1 MTQVKVPSDFPNV
14 LKQYTKSALMTQPA
28 DLLAWTVAYF
38 EALDGGDK
46 VPVKR
51 KVEQAEN
58 VLTIGTLDMVF
69 RQFHLQKR
77 VSAKRLEVAWVRL
90 GLPLEELDAIL
101 TSGRFKRESVNIF
114 KFTTLGSGYLA
125 EGDIKQGM
133 RIFCEIVTDDVD
145 GGASRIPYDIF
156 RQGYQYLA
164 KVYNET
170 SQVEAVLG
178 FVKRKADKHHGFVAP
193 RHFLHKNCPPM
204 ATPQ

>member
-1 MTQVKVPSDFPNV
+1 
-14 LKQYTKSALMTQPA
+14 
-28 DLLAWTVAYF
+28 
-38 EALDGGDK
+38 
-46 VPVKR
+46 
-51 KVEQAEN
+51 
-58 VLTIGTLDMVF
+58 MVF

-156 RQGYQYLA
+156 SKGISIWRKFTMRLLKSKQFWDLSSVKLISTTDSLRLDTFFIKTALPWLPLNDNIRTRGQRGFFNFLQA
-164 KVYNET
+164 LQSSPQSPFKRL
-170 SQVEAVLG
+170 SFQVLMQ
-178 FVKRKADKHHGFVAP
+178 F
-193 RHFLHKNCPPM
+193 
-204 ATPQ
+204 